1 MTRRRE
7 NNMSIAKTS
16 AIHIGYRV
24 PAAVLTSLAL
34 FAPHAA
40 LADEPVVTN
49 PPLLKALTPTVQP
62 PVQETG
68 SEQPRRLNLLSLPR
82 ANELS
87 PGVAREVYFDLNI
100 QYVNGWIRN
109 PAREKPGEI
118 KYDKVQL
125 RSYAQGDGSPAKPT
139 EPSTQWP
146 KEGSTVYMAP
156 EIEAYPGQTI
166 RINLNNNLPRDHSC
180 TPPPPKPGEPK
191 HDINKPHC
199 FNGTNLHSHGLW
211 VNPAGNSDNVLLSI
225 NPGVGFQYEYNIP
238 QTHPAGTFWYHTH
251 RHGSTALQVSSGM
264 AGPLI
269 VRGTRLPT
277 PTENGDLD
285 TLLKP
290 YGATTFPERV
300 LVFQQIQYACRNAQG
315 AVKKDTQ
322 GRYVCDAGDVGKID
336 AYDQFSS
343 WNDSGR
349 YTSINGVVMGTLAKA
364 KAGEIERWRMI
375 HGGVRDTISF
385 VIRRLASNAPK
396 PAGLQAAATE
406 QYVNK
411 YCTGPKLDMPLVAAD
426 GLTLSKALV
435 RQSVTFQPG
444 YRWDALVVFPEAGEY
459 CVINDVKVA
468 DTVDQAVPS
477 ARLLGLVKVEPGVHE
492 PIKSIPAYVESK
504 LLEAAKANMP
514 VDVQAR
520 IGEELRGGLKLSSFE
535 PHRTID
541 PSEVTGTQTLVFD
554 IKLKT
559 ETTPTLFQVGTND
572 ADVHSYDPAL
582 IDRKLRLGDVDK
594 WEMTSMLGSH
604 PFHIHVNPVQIVSI
618 IAPDGKTDLS
628 QDSPQPDPFDDQF
641 RGMKGMWKDTIWI
654 LNQSQNKEGT
664 VPSGRVGKY
673 TVTFRTRY
681 ERYIGDFVLHCHILD
696 HEDQGMM
703 QNVRIA
709 LPDGAGGV
717 AMAHH

>member
-1 MTRRRE
+1 
-7 NNMSIAKTS
+7 MSIAKT
-16 AIHIGYRV
+16 AGIRPGYRL

-34 FAPHAA
+34 FAPYAA
-40 LADEPVVTN
+40 FADEPVVAN

-125 RSYAQGDGSPAKPT
+125 RSYAQGDGKPAKPT

-166 RINLNNNLPRDHSC
+166 RINLNNNLPRDPSC
-180 TPPPPKPGEPK
+180 TAHGP
-191 HDINKPHC
+191 DFDVNKPHC

-290 YGATTFPERV
+290 YGATAFPERV
-300 LVFQQIQYACRNAQG
+300 LVFQQIQYGCRDAQG
-315 AVKKDTQ
+315 KIKKDAQ

-336 AYDQFSS
+336 GYDQFSS
-343 WNDSGR
+343 WNTSGR
-349 YTSINGVVMGTLAKA
+349 YTSINGVVMGSLTKA
-364 KAGEIERWRMI
+364 RAGEIERWRMI
-375 HGGVRDTISF
+375 HGGVRDSIAL
-385 VIRRLASNAPK
+385 VIRRLANDAPK
-396 PAGLQAAATE
+396 PAGLKAEETQ
-406 QYVNK
+406 QYVDK
-411 YCTGPKLDMPLVAAD
+411 YCTGPKLEMPLVAAD

-444 YRWDALVVFPEAGEY
+444 YRWDALVVFPEAGDY

-468 DTVDQAVPS
+468 DTVDHAVPS

-492 PIKSIPAYVESK
+492 PIKSIPQYVESK
-504 LLEAAKANMP
+504 LLEATKANMP
-514 VDVQAR
+514 ADVQTK
-520 IGEELRGGLKLSSFE
+520 IGDELRSGLKLTSFE

-541 PSEVTGTQTLVFD
+541 PSEVIGTQTLVFD
-554 IKLKT
+554 ISAGAFK
-559 ETTPTLFQVGTND
+559 VGTND
-572 ADVHSYDPAL
+572 QNTQPYSPTR
-582 IDRKLRLGDVDK
+582 IDRTLLLGSVDK
-594 WEMTSMLGSH
+594 WELSSKVGSH
-604 PFHIHVNPVQIVSI
+604 PFHIHVNPFQIVSI
-618 IAPDGKTDLS
+618 IAPDGTDVS
-628 QDSPQPDPFDDQF
+628 KDGPTADPFDDQF
-641 RGMKGMWKDTIWI
+641 RGMKGMWKDSIWV
-654 LNQSQNKEGT
+654 LNQSQNKDGT
-664 VPSGRVGKY
+664 VPPGRVGKY
-673 TVTFRTRY
+673 IVTFRTRY
-681 ERYIGDFVLHCHILD
+681 ERYVGDFVLHCHILD

-717 AMAHH
+717 ASAHH